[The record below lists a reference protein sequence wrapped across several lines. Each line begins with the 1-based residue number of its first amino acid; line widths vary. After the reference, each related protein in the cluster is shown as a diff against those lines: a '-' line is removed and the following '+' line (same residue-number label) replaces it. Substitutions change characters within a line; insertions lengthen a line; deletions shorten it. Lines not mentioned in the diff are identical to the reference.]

1 MKNMENIDISTQEPE
16 MDEFEKQLES
26 TLVLLKN
33 CQSDNSLNSCMP
45 CDKFFEC
52 ELRKKYVLDVHMSM
66 NKNKSGGFEF

>member
-33 CQSDNSLNSCMP
+33 CQSNNSFKSCMP